1 MKQALTEKFQ
11 NLLKARGTMTNNLIP
26 LRIAGIGYSLP
37 ETVVT
42 NDDLTKLYETSDEWI
57 YTRTGIK
64 ERRLVSGEE
73 NAIDLGFK
81 AAQQAIEKSGI
92 NPEEIDAII
101 AASSAPPD
109 LYPAIGC
116 HIHQRLEISRQIPA
130 FDITAAC
137 SGLIYALSVAKA
149 YIASGMYK
157 TILLVATDNNS
168 RLLDWSDRSTSIL
181 FGDGAGAM
189 VVTASDDGVDDIV
202 AIDIKADGNYG
213 HLIELPFT
221 GQNCPLVEQNEY
233 KKPGIKMN
241 GKGVYAFVAKILPH
255 YVEELISNAGLNA
268 EDINYLI
275 PHQANIRIIQA
286 VQERLGYSDEKVISN
301 IKYYGNTS
309 AASIPI
315 ALTEGVEKG
324 KVILPSTAIL
334 CGFGAGMTWGG
345 AIVRLREGIC

>member
-1 MKQALTEKFQ
+1 
-11 NLLKARGTMTNNLIP
+11 MTNNLIP
-26 LRIAGIGYSLP
+26 LRIAGIGYALP

-57 YTRTGIK
+57 YSRTGIK
-64 ERRLVSGEE
+64 ERRVVSGEE
-73 NAIDLGFK
+73 NAIDLGFQ
-81 AAQQAIEKSGI
+81 AAQNAIDKSGI
-92 NPEEIDAII
+92 NPETIDLII

-116 HIHQRLEISRQIPA
+116 HIHKRLGIKKHIPA

-137 SGLIYALSVAKA
+137 SGLIYALSIAKA

-168 RLLDWSDRSTSIL
+168 RLLDWTDRSTSIL

-189 VVTASDDGVDDIV
+189 VVTASEDGADDII
-202 AIDIKADGNYG
+202 AIDIKADGNHGY
-213 HLIELPFT
+213 LIELPLT
-221 GQNCPLVEQNEY
+221 GKNCPLVEPNEY
-233 KKPGIKMN
+233 QKPGIKMN
-241 GKGVYAFVAKILPH
+241 GKGVYVFVAKVLPQ
-255 YVEELISNAGLNA
+255 YVEELISNAGLKA
-268 EDINYLI
+268 DDIDYLI
-275 PHQANIRIIQA
+275 PHQANMRIIQA
-286 VQERLGYSDEKVISN
+286 VQERLGYSDEKVVSN

-315 ALTEGVEKG
+315 ALAEGVEKG
-324 KVILPSTAIL
+324 KVKLPSIGVL